1 MTCVSVDDPLH
12 PLQAGSFG
20 HATLGVS
27 SETESL
33 AACNE
38 RVWVRQLFAAALCGD
53 LDTTREMVQ
62 YLSLCLSVSLSP
74 SLYIHVC
81 MRTYI
86 HVCVHT

>member
-1 MTCVSVDDPLH
+1 MCLSGHRVTRVSVDDPLH

-53 LDTTREMVQ
+53 LDTTREMVHNI
-62 YLSLCLSVSLSP
+62 YV
-74 SLYIHVC
+74 
-81 MRTYI
+81 
-86 HVCVHT
+86 